1 MKRSVSASTI
11 LTRAICY
18 RTHTA
23 CNDFNLMMNRNRA
36 GKKRYAISTF
46 SSVYIIL
53 VRNTAYLCLPFYVMY
68 VLIYMLFIKRW
79 GRESARLIP
88 RQPVKL
94 QGGNADSDK
103 RTIDEIFMSSLYREG
118 FFIGGER
125 YEKLF
130 IYIRKHHGRT
140 SG

>member
-1 MKRSVSASTI
+1 MKLRE
-11 LTRAICY
+11 
-18 RTHTA
+18 
-23 CNDFNLMMNRNRA
+23 RNRA
-36 GKKRYAISTF
+36 DKKRYTMPALF
-46 SSVYIIL
+46 SVYIIL
-53 VRNTAYLCLPFYVMY
+53 VRNTAHLCLPFYVMY

-94 QGGNADSDK
+94 QGGNADIDK

-125 YEKLF
+125 HEKLF